1 MSTAFFYSPR
11 FLKHNKELSHPERP
25 ERLEAIVAGLQK
37 VGLWDALD
45 HPEFE
50 AAPEADLA
58 LCHTP
63 EHIARVKEFS
73 SNKRGD
79 YLDGDTFVSFGSFD
93 IASLAVGAATSA
105 VKAVMTGEAKNAFVA
120 VRPPGHH
127 AESGKTAHSPWG
139 FCLFGTVAIAA
150 RVAQRDFGAKRVAI
164 LDFDVHHGNGT
175 QEIFYSDPS
184 VLFVS
189 LHQSP
194 LFPGTGELG
203 ERGEGEGMGTTVNFP
218 LPPGSSGAVY
228 HRVWGQ
234 VGSKV
239 REFKPD
245 LILLSAGYDAHQDD
259 PLGGM
264 KLTADDYGALVY
276 DAKAWAEEL
285 CGGKLVAVLEGGYD
299 LDALASSVVMT
310 IGVLNGQ
317 FQNELR

>member
-1 MSTAFFYSPR
+1 MTTAFLYSPR
-11 FLKHNKELSHPERP
+11 FMEHLNGPSHPERP
-25 ERLEAIVAGLQK
+25 QRMEAIVSGLQS

-45 HPEFE
+45 HRAFE
-50 AAPEADLA
+50 AASETDLE
-58 LCHTP
+58 LCHTRA
-63 EHIARVKEFS
+63 HIERVQS
-73 SNKRGD
+73 LASDGGG
-79 YLDGDTFVSFGSFD
+79 YLDGDTHVSPVSYEV
-93 IASLAVGAATSA
+93 AALAVGAAKEA
-105 VKAVMTGEAKNAFVA
+105 VRAVMSGKAPNAFVA

-127 AESGKTAHSPWG
+127 AESGRDPHSPWG
-139 FCLFGTVAIAA
+139 FCLFNTVAIAA
-150 RVAQRDFGAKRVAI
+150 RIAQRDFGAKRVAI

-194 LFPGTGELG
+194 LFPGSGDQS
-203 ERGEGEGMGTTVNFP
+203 ERGEGEGQGTTLNFP

-234 VGSKV
+234 VGAKV
-239 REFKPD
+239 RAFQPD
-245 LILLSAGYDAHQDD
+245 LILLSAGYDAHEDD

-264 KLTADDYGALVY
+264 KLTADDYGALVF
-276 DAKAWAEEL
+276 DAKAWADEL

-310 IGVLNGQ
+310 LGVLSGQ
-317 FQNELR
+317 FQEELR